1 MRQKGDDE
9 DEFEMRSGASNKP
22 DGSSGAGSCR
32 ASSFV
37 SRLGCRSEIFL
48 GVLWEQNQSRELKI
62 YLPISIKF

>member
-37 SRLGCRSEIFL
+37 SRLGCRKRDFFRGSLGTEQLYSLFL
-48 GVLWEQNQSRELKI
+48 FCARVRTT
-62 YLPISIKF
+62 